1 MWGSEFKPQYGQKK
15 KKIAGKNLKLT
26 VFALFEMPEFLRY
39 IIKLLI
45 FSMLRNEFPSKI
57 WNLLCDSYALIVR
70 LISQI
75 QKHGHSG

>member
-1 MWGSEFKPQYGQKK
+1 VAQALEHLPNKCEALSSNPSMAKKK

-57 WNLLCDSYALIVR
+57 
-70 LISQI
+70 
-75 QKHGHSG
+75 